1 MSHVRSGIAW
11 MLTAPLALA
20 GSQLAH
26 ELGYAAA
33 AADPAERHHML
44 EASGHAYLDRY
55 GPVAAALAAVLV
67 AAGLFVH
74 FRLARRGGR
83 GARVGAAPF
92 AFVPVTVFVL
102 QEHCERLF
110 HHGQVSLT
118 AVATPTFVFGLALQL
133 PFALVAYALARILL
147 RAAEALARSLGGRR
161 LVVIARLPA
170 RPRPPRSISLPR
182 RAPLACGYTGRGP
195 PLPA

>member
-1 MSHVRSGIAW
+1 MSRVRGGLAW
-11 MLTAPLALA
+11 MLTVPLALA

-33 AADPAERHHML
+33 AADPDSRHHL
-44 EASGHAYLDRY
+44 HEAGGHAYLDRY
-55 GPVAAALAAVLV
+55 GPLAAALAAGLL
-67 AAGLFVH
+67 AAALFVH
-74 FRLARRGGR
+74 FRRARTDGR
-83 GARVGAAPF
+83 GARLGAAPF

-110 HHGQVSLT
+110 HHGELSLS

-133 PFALVAYALARILL
+133 PFALLAYVVARILL

-161 LVVIARLPA
+161 LVLIARLPG
-170 RPRPPRSISLPR
+170 RPHPPRSISLPR